1 LTAKGIEQAQK
12 TGLLLADEHIDIIF
26 SSDLKRCVDT
36 AQIILKFI
44 PECPLYLTADLRE
57 QQQNSLNGR
66 KVDEVDWDNLPPDVE
81 NEFQMSQRAKKI
93 LSQTYQQYSDKTVL
107 FVTHKRFENI
117 LINLL
122 LNKDHS
128 DKSDLEK
135 IKNSSVSVFEV
146 NENLEGVP
154 VVLHTIS
161 HI

>member
-1 LTAKGIEQAQK
+1 
-12 TGLLLADEHIDIIF
+12 
-26 SSDLKRCVDT
+26 
-36 AQIILKFI
+36 
-44 PECPLYLTADLRE
+44 LTADLRE